1 MSDYTDRIKAQLLEE
16 VQRGTLSQAHYAIS
30 LAELEYCDQLDD
42 EGIAAHFNEIDRR
55 YLSPDT
61 LGEQAVELGIRWKI
75 ARGFLWERGL
85 LYWSGE
91 EPKT

>member
-1 MSDYTDRIKAQLLEE
+1 MSDYTDRIKSRLLQEI
-16 VQRGTLSQAHYAIS
+16 QQGQLSQEHYAIS
-30 LAELEYCDQLDD
+30 LTELEHCDQLDN
-42 EGIAAHFNEIDRR
+42 EGVVARFNEIDAC
-55 YLSPDT
+55 YLFPDT
-61 LGEQAVELGIRWKI
+61 TGEQVTDLRIRWKI